1 MIGSKITIPLI
12 LLLVAM
18 GCSAIAIKGDEK
30 MVLRGFGARKAT
42 FADGSSIEKDTT
54 LKVPDILPDR
64 R

>member
-1 MIGSKITIPLI
+1 MKYALVII
-12 LLLVAM
+12 LLLS

-30 MVLRGFGARKAT
+30 MILRGFGARKAV

-54 LKVPDILPDR
+54 LKVPDIIPER